1 MVDLVVD
8 NEVKEISND
17 ELFNAMWSGDHDKG
31 PNLEAAPAEE
41 AEPAEV
47 DNVAEG
53 EPTDDGR
60 ETPAPVEEE
69 GRQSPHSNTPHVT
82 PRDQYSWIESLPEEQ
97 REMAER
103 LRHEALSDR
112 GRVSALTR
120 KVNEITTE
128 LATAKSA
135 HSDVAS
141 AEVDEATAPE
151 VVASEKMKQLQEEY
165 PELGKQLSDIWAE
178 QTATLRKDFSD
189 QLTPIQ
195 EARTADAAASAQ
207 AHIDTAA
214 AEIFDTDNTGLHW
227 QDVVKSEDFTAW
239 LNMQPAFIQTTARTS
254 EDPQAGIDVLRMYE
268 SDYQV
273 AIAEQTSNSSN
284 SDSED
289 TSQGDKVQA
298 ERNRRKA
305 TTVSPE
311 SRPVGSDSDAVSGDH
326 ESMFNAMWASK
337 K

>member
-1 MVDLVVD
+1 MVEQVVEEVS
-8 NEVKEISND
+8 NEEM
-17 ELFNAMWSGDHDKG
+17 FNAMWSDPDKG
-31 PNLEAAPAEE
+31 PNLETAPVEE
-41 AEPAEV
+41 EVVPEPVEV

-53 EPTDDGR
+53 KPIVEGDEDP
-60 ETPAPVEEE
+60 PIEEE
-69 GRQSPHSNTPHVT
+69 GRQSPHASTPHVT
-82 PRDQYSWIESLPEEQ
+82 PRDQYGWIEGLPEEQ

-128 LATAKSA
+128 LAKA
-135 HSDVAS
+135 HSDVAPAAD
-141 AEVDEATAPE
+141 AEPATAPE
-151 VVASEKMKQLQEEY
+151 VIASEKMKQLQEDY
-165 PELGKQLSDIWAE
+165 PELGKQLTDLWAE
-178 QTATLRKDFSD
+178 QAASLRKDFSD

-195 EARTADAAASAQ
+195 EARTADAQASAQ
-207 AHIDTAA
+207 QQIDSAA

-239 LNMQPAFIQTTARTS
+239 LNLQPAFIQTTARTS
-254 EDPQAGIDVLRMYE
+254 DDPQAGVDVLRMYE
-268 SDYQV
+268 TDYQA
-273 AIAEQTSNSSN
+273 AIAAQASNSSN

-289 TSQGDKVQA
+289 KSQGDAVQA

-326 ESMFNAMWASK
+326 ESMFNAMWGPK